1 MNLEE
6 WFTSRKYLDARR
18 DLHTAENV
26 YRRLALTLPGDVRV
40 LVLLLFSCLHRI

>member
-6 WFTSRKYLDARR
+6 WFTSRKYLYARS

-40 LVLLLFSCLHRI
+40 VVLLRFRCLHRI